1 MLLTLDIETLP
12 DQTPGARDSFIAE
25 SSLNF
30 KAPSTLTKEQAAKD
44 LGLTE
49 AQEIKFTSKDAMIA
63 RWEAE
68 MAVIKAEEVGDA
80 AWRKTSFDGLYGSIA
95 CICYQFDDGEVFSV
109 DCNTSG
115 GEKTMLEHFY
125 SHVFDM
131 VCTEYHGG
139 VASQNLIV
147 CGHNVAGF
155 DLPFLKHRS
164 IILGVKPPVALL
176 KAMSAKSWD
185 GCIADT
191 MLMWSNDPHKR
202 GSMDRLCKVF
212 GLEGKGDFD
221 GSMVADTWPVD
232 PQKVIDYCKDDV
244 RRTRAMYKRMTFD
257 TYAPA
262 MELAA

>member
-1 MLLTLDIETLP
+1 MLTFDIETLP
-12 DQTPGARDSFIAE
+12 TTDAEVIA
-25 SSLNF
+25 SLAETV
-30 KAPSTLTKEQAAKD
+30 KAPGTLKKPES
-44 LGLTE
+44 
-49 AQEIKFTSKDAMIA
+49 I
-63 RWEAE
+63 
-68 MAVIKAEEVGDA
+68 A
-80 AWRKTSFDGLYGSIA
+80 AWMEENRESAAAELVAKTSFDGLYGSIA

-115 GEKTMLEHFY
+115 DENTMLEHFY

-139 VASQNLIV
+139 IASHNLTV
-147 CGHNVAGF
+147 CGHNIAGF

-176 KAMSAKSWD
+176 KAMNAKPWD
-185 GCIADT
+185 TCIADT
-191 MLMWSNDPHKR
+191 MLMWSSDSQKR
-202 GSMDRLCKVF
+202 ASMDKLCKAF

-221 GSMVADTWPVD
+221 GSMVAETWPVD
-232 PQKVIDYCKDDV
+232 HQKVIDYCKDDV

-257 TYAPA
+257 TYIPA